1 MTIEKRTFAV
11 DGLAV
16 EYRDDDPPRI
26 VGHAAVFNQEAD
38 IGKMFRETI
47 EPGTF
52 RESISQDDV
61 RALFNHDPN
70 FVLGRN
76 TAGTLRMA
84 EDARGLA
91 IEIDPP
97 DTQTARD
104 LMVSVKRGDIT
115 QMSFAFEALG
125 EEWRFEE
132 GQPDLRIL
140 KKVKLYDVSPVTFPA
155 YAGTDVAVRSRDE
168 ARKTMASKE
177 QEGGRPVDI
186 FKRRMRLLNAQSVN
200 NH

>member
-11 DGLAV
+11 DNLAI

-38 IGKMFRETI
+38 IGGWFREMVQ
-47 EPGTF
+47 PGAF
-52 RESISQDDV
+52 RESIGQDDV

-76 TAGTLRMA
+76 TSGTLRMS
-84 EDARGLA
+84 EDDKGLA

-97 DTQTARD
+97 DTQAARD

-115 QMSFAFEALG
+115 QMSFGFQVLG

-140 KKVKLYDVSPVTFPA
+140 SKVKLYDVSPVTFPA

-168 ARKTMASKE
+168 ARKTMAKT
-177 QEGGRPVDI
+177 EGGRFTDI
-186 FKRRMRLLNAQSVN
+186 YKRRLRQKAVF
-200 NH
+200 